1 MRLNSGVYKAG
12 ASETL
17 AAPVELKMAKKL
29 RNSGKRVRHVKPAK
43 ATKSAKRSGGPSI
56 FDRLGGSI
64 VPLVLSAAIVFC
76 LGLVVFVT
84 YGTVTA
90 SEFFDLKSV
99 SVSGIDRASKTDIEK
114 IVAANAEK
122 SGVWNADLLEIKQKI
137 EKVTFVKTA
146 SVSRSLPSGLS
157 VAITERVPVAI
168 VRVNT
173 GDYLADAEGTIL
185 APATANEKQLPFAM
199 LGWNEE
205 KSERAGKENL
215 ERLKIYQKMHSE
227 WKDYD
232 LAKRVKTVDLAD
244 MREPRATLEDSGLP
258 VTIML
263 GRENFGK
270 QLADGIK
277 AIVGKGNMF
286 EGVNLVGQNMVLV
299 PRKQVVQQ

>member
-1 MRLNSGVYKAG
+1 M
-12 ASETL
+12 
-17 AAPVELKMAKKL
+17 
-29 RNSGKRVRHVKPAK
+29 RHVKPVRGA
-43 ATKSAKRSGGPSI
+43 KSAKRGGVSI

-64 VPLVLSAAIVFC
+64 VPLVLSGAIVFS
-76 LGLVVFVT
+76 LGLIVFLT

-90 SEFFDLKSV
+90 SDFFDLRTV
-99 SVSGIDRASKTDIEK
+99 SVTGTDRASKSDIEK
-114 IVAANAEK
+114 IASANAEK
-122 SGVWNADLLEIKQKI
+122 TGVWNADLLEIKQKI
-137 EKVTFVKTA
+137 ERVTFVKTA

-168 VRVNT
+168 VRVNA
-173 GDYLADAEGTIL
+173 GDHLADAEGIIL
-185 APATANEKQLPFAM
+185 APATATEKHLPFAM

-205 KSERAGKENL
+205 KSEKAGKENL
-215 ERLKIYQKMHSE
+215 DRLKMYQKMHSE

-244 MREPRATLEDSGLP
+244 MREPRATLEDSGMP

-299 PRKQVVQQ
+299 PRKQVQQ